1 MIGVIP
7 EHSIHKIS
15 MAMKRIIILLLLA
28 LVPIS
33 YAETFQVPKSDF
45 VLLMT
50 DFSKQT
56 ASATELG
63 IKSVKDPEAKK
74 LLLSYLDAVYK
85 IEDRLEKL
93 EKKNAI
99 IPKRFRNSFYH
110 FQDQIN
116 IAVWNNIKS
125 DPAVRSMYL
134 ERYKATKGACYS
146 DYIRS
151 SDNWTQ
157 AAVELLELNS
167 DMAYDIFK
175 LMYNRIQSPKTGTIL
190 MNKAFLGQ
198 IKKYVSSNSPLKVEF
213 KPALQI
219 LVAPRSDFEF
229 EGISESDFRS
239 EGLQIL
245 IEYISR
251 SLNPKEPSKKDFYAF
266 GVGDNEFMDKDTVIN
281 VRYIPWYRYVKLY
294 LEKLPGLSLEG
305 LQEFTPAD
313 PGFARTTILGLRAKN
328 GDTSV
333 KEELKADIQQIEDPS
348 IRAIFLKWFG
358 GIAGTED
365 AAFIRSISDKDETYN
380 LDEEDRNMFM
390 ESYPG
395 QPYREEISPGKEA
408 AEAILKKIGG

>member
-85 IEDRLEKL
+85 FEDRLEKL

-99 IPKRFRNSFYH
+99 IPKRFQKSFYH
-110 FQDQIN
+110 FQDQIK

-146 DYIRS
+146 NYIRS

-157 AAVELLELNS
+157 AAVELLELNA
-167 DMAYDIFK
+167 DMAYYIF
-175 LMYNRIQSPKTGTIL
+175 
-190 MNKAFLGQ
+190 
-198 IKKYVSSNSPLKVEF
+198 E
-213 KPALQI
+213 
-219 LVAPRSDFEF
+219 
-229 EGISESDFRS
+229 
-239 EGLQIL
+239 L
-245 IEYISR
+245 IYW
-251 SLNPKEPSKKDFYAF
+251 N
-266 GVGDNEFMDKDTVIN
+266 
-281 VRYIPWYRYVKLY
+281 
-294 LEKLPGLSLEG
+294 
-305 LQEFTPAD
+305 
-313 PGFARTTILGLRAKN
+313 AK
-328 GDTSV
+328 
-333 KEELKADIQQIEDPS
+333 
-348 IRAIFLKWFG
+348 F
-358 GIAGTED
+358 
-365 AAFIRSISDKDETYN
+365 
-380 LDEEDRNMFM
+380 
-390 ESYPG
+390 
-395 QPYREEISPGKEA
+395 
-408 AEAILKKIGG
+408 